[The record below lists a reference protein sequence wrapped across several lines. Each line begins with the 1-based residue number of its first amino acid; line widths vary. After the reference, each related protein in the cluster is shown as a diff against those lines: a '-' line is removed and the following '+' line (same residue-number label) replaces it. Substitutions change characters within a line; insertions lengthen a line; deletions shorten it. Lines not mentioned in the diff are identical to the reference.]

1 MDLSKLFDQFNTQD
15 SYAILFIM
23 LIAFLFG
30 LLLGYILRS
39 RRVIQLRRELKEQ
52 QKELAGMKAQAEALE
67 EQLGLKEADL
77 KKAGFALQ
85 EAEAKAERIEDEKQ
99 ALHKEIF
106 NLNRQLDEL
115 HSADKSYEATIDE
128 LNTAII
134 GLQAKN
140 KQLSETLETE
150 EEGVESLAQMQS
162 IYNATRQRLEAVEN
176 KMEKL
181 AGENEHLREELDG
194 LKSRESELS
203 VAAGSGAFK
212 ADRLEA
218 VEEKL
223 ARLAGENEHLRDELD
238 GLKSSGLVVATATP
252 DSVAA
257 PRSIHPEPGLPDA
270 SVVEEEPEIAVK
282 PEKPFLRDKIGDAAE
297 IHESDDLTRIE
308 GVGPFL
314 EKKLN
319 ELGVYTYDEIASWDS
334 GRVREVTQA
343 IQYFEGRIERDNW
356 VEQAARLAFRKQENP
371 EAFQAKPD
379 AMSNDPE
386 DLKIIEGIGPKIEE
400 LLKTAGI
407 DNWAA
412 LAEAETDLLHD
423 ILEAAGSSFRIH
435 DPSTWPTQARLAVNG
450 EWGVLKEYQAELFG
464 GREPDREP

>member
-1 MDLSKLFDQFNTQD
+1 MDFSKLFDQFNTQD

-39 RRVIQLRRELKEQ
+39 SRVIQLRRELKEK
-52 QKELAGMKAQAEALE
+52 QKELADMQAQAEALE

-85 EAEAKAERIEDEKQ
+85 EAEAKAERIEHEKD

-115 HSADKSYEATIDE
+115 QSADKSYEATIDE
-128 LNTAII
+128 LNTTII

-140 KQLSETLETE
+140 KQLSETLATE
-150 EEGVESLAQMQS
+150 DEGVDGLAQMQS
-162 IYNATRQRLEAVEN
+162 TYNATRQRLEAVEN
-176 KMEKL
+176 KLNK
-181 AGENEHLREELDG
+181 
-194 LKSRESELS
+194 
-203 VAAGSGAFK
+203 
-212 ADRLEA
+212 
-218 VEEKL
+218 
-223 ARLAGENEHLRDELD
+223 LAGENEHLRDELD
-238 GLKSSGLVVATATP
+238 ELKRSGLIVATA
-252 DSVAA
+252 A
-257 PRSIHPEPGLPDA
+257 PVGNPVEETTAESRSIHPEPGLPDA
-270 SVVEEEPEIAVK
+270 SVVDEEPEIVVN
-282 PEKPFLRDKIGDAAE
+282 PEKPFLQNKIGDAAE
-297 IHESDDLTRIE
+297 IHESDDLARID

-319 ELGVYTYDEIASWDS
+319 EIGVYTYEEIASWDS
-334 GRVREVTQA
+334 TRIREVTKA

-356 VEQAARLAFRKQENP
+356 VEQAARLAFKKQENP

-379 AMSNDPE
+379 ALSNDPE

-407 DNWAA
+407 NNWTA

-423 ILEAAGSSFRIH
+423 ILEAAGPSFRIH
-435 DPSTWPTQARLAVNG
+435 DPSTWPTQARLAING

-464 GREPDREP
+464 GRESDRES